1 MNDQLNNSLTPVA
14 DEQSRLRDLV
24 QASPIS
30 MPIGD
35 AASGQVVFANDEIRR
50 ITGVQFQVQTPLKDY
65 SGSLTLN
72 WPDGRTIGPRY
83 TPFRRAMT
91 DGVRTTA
98 EEVRFVRTDG
108 TSVPVL
114 VSAMLVMDPEGR
126 VSGAIAVTQDLST
139 RADLER
145 MRSEFLA
152 LVSQGLRPSGLP
164 DLS

>member
-50 ITGVQFQVQTPLKDY
+50 ITGVQFQVHTPLKDY

-72 WPDGRTIGPRY
+72 WPDGRTIDPRY
-83 TPFRRAMT
+83 TPFRRAM
-91 DGVRTTA
+91 
-98 EEVRFVRTDG
+98 TDG